1 MIIHDNVH
9 LVSESE
15 LDDLLNDKTD
25 KKDEEPKVIE
35 NKKPDVDLSQ
45 LDDLDFISH
54 QSSQ

>member
-1 MIIHDNVH
+1 MIIHDNVL